1 MPNATFF
8 TSPGRAIG
16 AGPRELITE
25 ACPLHLSRR
34 VLMSP
39 ELRPWPHAR
48 YVEHVADLVA
58 NTLFVRLEP
67 VAEGIA
73 APVLA
78 RSSTSNPAEA

>member
-1 MPNATFF
+1 
-8 TSPGRAIG
+8 
-16 AGPRELITE
+16 
-25 ACPLHLSRR
+25 
-34 VLMSP
+34 MSP

-48 YVEHVADLVA
+48 YVEHVADLVG